1 MTKTLI
7 LVTLLTLVDSLSIK
21 EIQNNIKAYAPT
33 PVSFQRYKNNCKK
46 MSSALESVIGILT
59 IALIQHTES

>member
-7 LVTLLTLVDSLSIK
+7 LVKLLTLVDLLSIQ

-33 PVSFQRYKNNCKK
+33 PVSFQQYKNNCKK
-46 MSSALESVIGILT
+46 MSSALESVTGILT
-59 IALIQHTES
+59 IALIQHTFQ

>member
-7 LVTLLTLVDSLSIK
+7 LVTLLTLVDLLSIK
-21 EIQNNIKAYAPT
+21 KIQNNIKAYAPI

-46 MSSALESVIGILT
+46 MSSALEFVTGILT